1 MIIPR
6 GWIFYIPNNLS
17 QRLIELYVTKRIN
30 RVKLHSQIAVI
41 GEEIGNL
48 DGFPEGFLLLG
59 DAGHLYFRRA
69 QRRVWRAVVWL
80 DAVEFGL

>member
-1 MIIPR
+1 M
-6 GWIFYIPNNLS
+6 
-17 QRLIELYVTKRIN
+17 
-30 RVKLHSQIAVI
+30 QIAVI

-59 DAGHLYFRRA
+59 DAGHLYFRCA
-69 QRRVWRAVVWL
+69 QRGVVSVVRL